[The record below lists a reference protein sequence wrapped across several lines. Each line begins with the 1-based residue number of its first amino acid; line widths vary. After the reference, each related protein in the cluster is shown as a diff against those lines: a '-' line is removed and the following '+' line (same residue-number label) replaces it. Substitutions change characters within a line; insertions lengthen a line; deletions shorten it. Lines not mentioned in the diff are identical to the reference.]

1 MDPRPRVGVGVF
13 VISKSH
19 PGCVLLGKRRG
30 SAGAG
35 SWALPGGHLEF
46 GEDWALCAEREVFEE
61 TGLRLSQVRCTAVLN
76 AVVTEQSYHY
86 LVILMRG
93 EANGEPQNLEPDKCE
108 GWSWCS
114 WAAPLPEPLF
124 TSLAIARAR
133 GVSPFV
139 EGASVLETEE
149 LPRYCCVILEEESD
163 ITGTAWLLEGRPPDA
178 AVAAGQLT
186 CFGGKR
192 EPGEEPQ
199 TCILRE
205 CKEELGWQPLAV
217 SRAVDLYVNGELIAW
232 FYQATA
238 PPRGLPLTLEAGRRA
253 VWVNAADVSPAD
265 GLSLSSWHAC
275 VLLAHQAG
283 QSRADFSSSAP

>member
-1 MDPRPRVGVGVF
+1 MTAVACVMDPRPRVGVGVF

-199 TCILRE
+199 SRRPAFY
-205 CKEELGWQPLAV
+205 GNARRSLAGN
-217 SRAVDLYVNGELIAW
+217 LW
-232 FYQATA
+232 
-238 PPRGLPLTLEAGRRA
+238 P
-253 VWVNAADVSPAD
+253 SPA
-265 GLSLSSWHAC
+265 
-275 VLLAHQAG
+275 LLTSMSTA
-283 QSRADFSSSAP
+283 SSSPGSIRPRHRHAACRSH